1 MRDVMTTG
9 TERNNIRGFSEE
21 GLGREDRNA
30 ELNWKELESV
40 AGGRVFRITNVRVN
54 AQPLVGGSAS
64 GASPV

>member
-30 ELNWKELESV
+30 ELNWKELESDEMAKV
-40 AGGRVFRITNVRVN
+40 SGGNLYQAACKGTHIPEVVIEVW
-54 AQPLVGGSAS
+54 
-64 GASPV
+64 